1 VSIEQRPVPGTMR
14 EIRRKIGKYEI
25 KSMLD
30 HGATGVI
37 YEGYDAELERRVAIK
52 TLHPHLL
59 KGRVGAAMLLRF
71 KREAISAARCLH
83 PNIVTLLDYGQHDK
97 RPFIVMEYV
106 DGISVQKFMRLRQR
120 QKSGISLKRSLGIM
134 SGVLGA
140 LHAAHRLD
148 IVHRDVKASNVLIT
162 RGRGQVKLADFGM
175 ARIEEDSDLTMIGSM
190 IGTPRYMAPEL
201 RFGLEADARA
211 DVFSATRLFLELLK
225 MMPGQTK
232 VPRCSLPEIDGMPPG
247 NRIDYSALYPTALIP
262 VLLKGLAPD
271 REQRYQSAAEL
282 MQAIK
287 RALAHIEQQ
296 TPADSSA
303 RPAPEA
309 RPLDEPPASQA
320 DVDSMTELLAE
331 FTGPIAAVIMRAHD
345 TRNKS
350 ASDLA
355 LEVSRRIPVPRK
367 RGEFLR
373 RWHGISESG
382 HFLDGRKE
390 PKVFPEKGRSH
401 PLLEEVLSK
410 IGTEFAHFVEPIS
423 KTFNRQSSKPTDK
436 AD

>member
-1 VSIEQRPVPGTMR
+1 MSIEQRPVADTLR

-37 YEGYDAELERRVAIK
+37 YEGYDPEVERRVAIK

-59 KGRVGAAMLLRF
+59 KGRVGAGLQERF
-71 KREAISAARCLH
+71 RREAISAARCLH
-83 PNIVTLLDYGQHDK
+83 PNIVTLLDYGQHNN

-106 DGISVQKFMRLRQR
+106 DGISVQRFIKLRQR
-120 QKSGISLKRSLGIM
+120 QKSGISLKRSLGII

-162 RGRGQVKLADFGM
+162 RGRGQIKLADFGM
-175 ARIEEDSDLTMIGSM
+175 ARISEDSDLTMIGSM

-211 DVFSATRLFLELLK
+211 DVFSAARLFLELLK
-225 MMPGQTK
+225 MMPGNTR
-232 VPRCSLPEIDGMPPG
+232 VPRAALPQIAGMPPG
-247 NRIDYSALYPTALIP
+247 NRIDYSAIYPTALIP
-262 VLLKGLAPD
+262 VLLRGLAPD
-271 REQRYQSAAEL
+271 REKRYQSASEL
-282 MQAIK
+282 MRAIRQALTHLQ
-287 RALAHIEQQ
+287 RPTAPDLSLPA
-296 TPADSSA
+296 TPQV
-303 RPAPEA
+303 RH
-309 RPLDEPPASQA
+309 LDEAPASKA
-320 DVDSMTELLAE
+320 DVDSMTKLLAA
-331 FTGPIAAVIMRAHD
+331 FTGPIATVIMQAHD
-345 TRNKS
+345 TTGKS

-355 LEVSRRIPVPRK
+355 LEISRKIPVAQK

-373 RWHGISESG
+373 RWHGTNDTGQFSSE
-382 HFLDGRKE
+382 RKE
-390 PKVFPEKGRSH
+390 PRVFPEKGRSH
-401 PLLEEVLSK
+401 PLLDEVLHK

-423 KTFNRQSSKPTDK
+423 KTFKRPGSKQTDK